1 MALNEQSL
9 GIIYLLKVTGKSAD
23 GVLSLIRDYDYRESH
38 GLLDSNPNAY
48 DKHIAKV
55 VAKLASKDVSLSTFI
70 ARYNTALVNIQKS
83 YWNYSWLNDTESD
96 NNTIPAVYTQSDLDS
111 LADTSW
117 AEGNGGFTLLTSE
130 FAVRQLDF
138 SDIGSRFTLVSSEE
152 VTSNRSILNSSML
165 KLTFEEGVSEEGWDG
180 VTVTRNMSIYPGHT
194 YRITLSESR
203 WEDFDEEVKD
213 PEAPEETS
221 EEEREL
227 WNAMLVGFER
237 GMAYSDATVVKR
249 PVTAGVLWVEAALG
263 AAALGGYFGERLK
276 NIVGSEIYVSANSE
290 TRGYSGEGLET
301 WEYESLAKRVAVLAK
316 EVGVYA

>member
-96 NNTIPAVYTQSDLDS
+96 INTMPAAYTQSDLDS

-138 SDIGSRFTLVSSEE
+138 SDIGSRFTLTNSEE

-165 KLTFEEGVSEEGWDG
+165 MLTFEEGVSEEGWDG
-180 VTVTRNMSIYPGHT
+180 VTITSNMPIYPGHV
-194 YRITLSESR
+194 YRITPSESR
-203 WEDFDEEVKD
+203 WEDLDEEVEGQ
-213 PEAPEETS
+213 EASLAEEGK
-221 EEEREL
+221 L
-227 WNAMLVGFER
+227 WNAMLIGFER

-276 NIVGSEIYVSANSE
+276 SMVGSEIYVSANSE
-290 TRGYSGEGLET
+290 TRGYSGEGRET